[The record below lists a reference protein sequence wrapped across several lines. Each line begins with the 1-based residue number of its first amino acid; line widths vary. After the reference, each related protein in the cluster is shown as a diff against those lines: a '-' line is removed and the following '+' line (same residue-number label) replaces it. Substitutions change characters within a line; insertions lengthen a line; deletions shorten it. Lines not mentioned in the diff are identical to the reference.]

1 VNLGWGCF
9 FLKIFLQVL
18 LMIAAVALIAIIVL
32 QPSKGE
38 GLGAIGSGGQLFFA
52 KNKGLEKLLDKA
64 TMWLAIVFGLL
75 LILVEVYDR
84 VF

>member
-1 VNLGWGCF
+1 MKLA
-9 FLKIFLQVL
+9 IEIVL
-18 LMIAAVALIAIIVL
+18 MLVSIGLISLIIL

-38 GLGAIGSGGQLFFA
+38 GLGAIGSGGQMFFS

-75 LILVEVYDR
+75 LIIVEMYGK
-84 VF
+84 F